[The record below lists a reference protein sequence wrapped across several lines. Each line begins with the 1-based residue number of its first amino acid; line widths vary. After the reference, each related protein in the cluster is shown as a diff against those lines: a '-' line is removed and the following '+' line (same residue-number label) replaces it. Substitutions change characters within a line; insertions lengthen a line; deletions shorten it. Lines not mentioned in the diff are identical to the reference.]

1 MDSQR
6 RATVE
11 RAIGREI
18 GRRREE
24 AEISQSGV
32 AMCARQFG
40 LPWTRATIAAIELG
54 RKELTLGEL
63 LLMPL
68 ILKEAGVS
76 RAPLSLGDLIPT
88 DDRPVEVWPGLQLS
102 LPDARTLLTG
112 GAETREIRPVNVG
125 VDIRD
130 LQACDTAE
138 QKAASTLRVPARAI
152 VDAAYALW
160 DQSLSMERRQRLQR
174 SSAAPGATERRRQ
187 ALKGH
192 ITRELLDELRPR
204 LKKSK
209 RRSTR

>member
-24 AEISQSGV
+24 AEISQSDV
-32 AMCARQFG
+32 AMYAREIG

-54 RKELTLGEL
+54 RKQLSVGEL

-68 ILKEAGVS
+68 ILKKARVTRELVA
-76 RAPLSLGDLIPT
+76 LWDLIPAE
-88 DDRPVEVWPGLQLS
+88 DRRVEVWPGLELS
-102 LPDARTLLTG
+102 LPDARTLLAG

-130 LQACDTAE
+130 LQARDTAE
-138 QKAASTLRVPARAI
+138 QKAAATLRVPARAI
-152 VDAAYALW
+152 VDAAYDLW
-160 DQSLSMERRQRLQR
+160 DQSLSMERLQRLQR
-174 SSAAPGATERRRQ
+174 SSAASGATERRRQ

-192 ITRELLDELRPR
+192 ITRELLNELRPR

-209 RRSTR
+209 RRSMR